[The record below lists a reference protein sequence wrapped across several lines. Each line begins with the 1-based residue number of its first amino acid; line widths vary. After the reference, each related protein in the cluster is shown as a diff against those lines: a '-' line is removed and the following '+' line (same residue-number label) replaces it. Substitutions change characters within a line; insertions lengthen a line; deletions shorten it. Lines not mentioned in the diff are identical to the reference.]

1 MPYPLST
8 SLFCNTLDRTI
19 FGAAGALGIANIW
32 LAIFGDVGVL
42 VLAVLN
48 AMRASGFK

>member
-1 MPYPLST
+1 MLVK
-8 SLFCNTLDRTI
+8 
-19 FGAAGALGIANIW
+19 AAILLLGALGIANIW

-42 VLAVLN
+42 VLAFLN